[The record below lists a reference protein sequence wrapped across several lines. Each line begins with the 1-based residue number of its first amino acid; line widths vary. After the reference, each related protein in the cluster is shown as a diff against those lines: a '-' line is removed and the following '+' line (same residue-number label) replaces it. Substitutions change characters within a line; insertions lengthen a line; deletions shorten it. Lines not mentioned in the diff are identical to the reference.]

1 MSDEVEAK
9 TFDLADVLA
18 GRTFPTTTVKVS
30 FDEERMFQLSKLDA
44 GIAAQPHNEEL
55 EKLREKFMDEFKPLF
70 YTVHLKG
77 VDRDT
82 RREVLNAVLAE
93 FPEETDFLG
102 RPKPNPEGDEA
113 YANKTWALFVEK
125 LERPDGA
132 ITTFTETE
140 AKLFRGHA
148 PDVAIN
154 AVEAAIKEL
163 SDGAK
168 SGYESAVQDLDF

>member
-1 MSDEVEAK
+1 MAEEIDVK
-9 TFDLADVLA
+9 TFNLADVLA

-30 FDEERMFQLSKLDA
+30 FDEERMFQLSKLER
-44 GIAAQPHNEEL
+44 GLAADPSNEEL
-55 EKLREKFMDEFKPLF
+55 EALREKFMEEFKPLF

-82 RREVLNAVLAE
+82 RRDVLNAVLAD

-113 YANKTWALFVEK
+113 YANKSWALFIEK

-132 ITTFTETE
+132 VTTFTEVE
-140 AKLFRGHA
+140 AKLFRGRA

-154 AVEAAIKEL
+154 AVEAAIREL
-163 SDGAK
+163 SEGAK
-168 SGYESAVQDLDF
+168 SGFESAVQDLDF